1 MSRKRGGGLANM
13 SAPLLSNEQLVIQV
27 KAGINTAENMAALY
41 EQNRGLIRSIA
52 RRFQGREEFED
63 LMQEGYLGLSAAV
76 DHWDPA
82 GGASFATYAVY
93 WIRHQMQE
101 YVRDRGGMIR
111 LPAHFRETVREYERL
126 RDWFLL
132 ERGREPSRGEIQ
144 AVLRL
149 SDEKY
154 ALLMESCSMDRMGSL
169 DAVLPSDDSGET
181 TLGSLVPADTDI
193 ETEYEEQ
200 VTEQAVQAA
209 VKALTADQGAVIRL
223 RWLEEKTVKE
233 TAGEM
238 GLIPAAV
245 RRLERKAFRKLE
257 RELRPYLPEEMGS
270 LAYRGAGVE
279 RFNQTWTS
287 STERAALWLA

>member
-1 MSRKRGGGLANM
+1 MT
-13 SAPLLSNEQLVIQV
+13 NEQLALEV

-52 RRFQGREEFED
+52 RRFRGREEMED

-82 GGASFATYAVY
+82 GGASFATYAAY
-93 WIRHQMQE
+93 WIRRQMQA
-101 YVRDRGGMIR
+101 YVRDKSGIVR
-111 LPAHFRETVREYERL
+111 LPAHFQDTVREYERL

-132 ERGREPSRGEIQ
+132 ERGREPLRAEIQ
-144 AVLRL
+144 TVLRL

-154 ALLMESCSMDRMGSL
+154 TLLMESRSMGQIGSL
-169 DAVLPSDDSGET
+169 DAVLPADDSGET

-200 VTEQAVQAA
+200 ITEQAVQAA

-223 RWLEEKTVKE
+223 RWMEGKTVKE
-233 TAGEM
+233 VAGEM
-238 GLIPAAV
+238 GLTPAAV
-245 RRLERKAFRKLE
+245 RRLERKAFQKLA

>member
-1 MSRKRGGGLANM
+1 MT
-13 SAPLLSNEQLVIQV
+13 NEQLALEV

-41 EQNRGLIRSIA
+41 EQNRGLIHSIA
-52 RRFQGREEFED
+52 RRFRGREEMED

-76 DHWDPA
+76 DHWDPT
-82 GGASFATYAVY
+82 GGASFATYASY
-93 WIRHQMQE
+93 WIIRQMQE
-101 YVRDRGGMIR
+101 YVRDRGSIIR
-111 LPAHFRETVREYERL
+111 LPAHFRETVREYGRL

-132 ERGREPSRGEIQ
+132 ERGREPLRAEIQ

-154 ALLMESCSMDRMGSL
+154 TLLMEGCSMGQIGSL
-169 DAVLPSDDSGET
+169 NAVLPADDSGET
-181 TLGSLVPADTDI
+181 TLGDLVPADTDI
-193 ETEYEEQ
+193 EAEYEEQ
-200 VTEQAVQAA
+200 ITEQAVQAA
-209 VKALTADQGAVIRL
+209 VKALTADQGEVIRL
-223 RWLEEKTVKE
+223 RWMDGKTVKE

-238 GLIPAAV
+238 GLMPADV
-245 RRLERKAFRKLE
+245 RRLERKAFQKLA

>member
-1 MSRKRGGGLANM
+1 MT
-13 SAPLLSNEQLVIQV
+13 NEQLALEV

-41 EQNRGLIRSIA
+41 EQNRGLIHSIA
-52 RRFQGREEFED
+52 RRFRGREEMED

-76 DHWDPA
+76 DHWDPT
-82 GGASFATYAVY
+82 GGASFATYAAY
-93 WIRHQMQE
+93 WIRRQMQA
-101 YVRDRGGMIR
+101 YVRDKSGIVR

-132 ERGREPSRGEIQ
+132 ERGREPLRAEIQ

-154 ALLMESCSMDRMGSL
+154 TLLMKGRSMDQIGSL
-169 DAVLPSDDSGET
+169 DAVLPADDSGET

-193 ETEYEEQ
+193 EAEYEEQ
-200 VTEQAVQAA
+200 ITEQAVQAA
-209 VKALTADQGAVIRL
+209 VKALTADQEEVIRL
-223 RWLEEKTVKE
+223 RWMEGKTVKE
-233 TAGEM
+233 VAGEM
-238 GLIPAAV
+238 GLKSEDA
-245 RRLERKAFRKLE
+245 RRLERKAFRKLA
-257 RELRPYLPEEMGS
+257 RELRPYLPEKMGS
-270 LAYRGAGVE
+270 LAYRGASVE